1 MSPKRRVYIMS
12 DSNSVDHRSEDLAF
26 EGNFESFFKRNSS
39 DPDIPPQGQGHS
51 PSRRHVD
58 RNTGKTVEYWRK
70 KMEGGGVLTEERLK
84 SWDSIMALLI
94 FFTATVTIYEISFLD
109 VELNVMFGINRLV
122 DLCFLIDI
130 ALSFRRPFYKNHIAN
145 YDRRTIAKNY
155 VRGWFLID
163 CVSAI
168 PGDAFSL
175 GMDTEDDL
183 TLLRLL
189 KVLKLLKLFRILKG
203 YQAILMIAARL
214 NIQHATVQIFGFL
227 LIVLLYIHWLG
238 CMMHMLPDFEGTG
251 CGEEFLTMWEG
262 EEGWSQTGEGKT
274 NWIAAA
280 GLCRKSEAN
289 RWLGSLELAFGT
301 MGMGYGW
308 IYPYTGM
315 ERLFC
320 LLSMMIGGMLHAFAI
335 GSFCTV
341 LSTHDPA
348 TIDFNSKH
356 DLLLRYMDE
365 HHFPSALK
373 NRVKS
378 YYAYTRGII
387 RDKTYIDLQS
397 NMTPKLQFDVARHCH
412 KRWLKDLPLFRA
424 SNRIEAD
431 AFIGAVAV
439 KMVSVA
445 YPPREVIFV
454 KGEFALAM
462 YVITRG
468 LVHCCDP
475 DLGGARLNVSGFLFG
490 EEILLTRGVR
500 YDTACSLSYVN
511 LLSLSRTDLEEILHM
526 GGEAF
531 KSTKKCLRRT
541 AVKLAMRR
549 AMKEIAVSNRII
561 KGFKRSQAIMSNRC
575 RTLYLRFLVSRSKNA
590 ETQAKEKAEAE
601 EAARCHAM
609 AAAATMELEKAG
621 DQGLMMGGVKET
633 TEMVYYDKD
642 ALDPLSNSRSG
653 SKPELERRPS
663 EVDAAAKAAAAIQES
678 ELARG
683 GVVEGD
689 GSARTSGRRRM
700 SHMRIPM
707 SIKGLSPNLQGTR
720 RLSGVLQRGM
730 RQVLE
735 DPSSPEYHQ
744 QQEQSSMNQ
753 WQKQVEEEITPEE
766 VAARTLSRWTLP
778 SAESMAAAQQ
788 ADSSGGSSSASAT
801 LQMKELK
808 NITQQIEQLGAKG
821 GGHIPPPPPPY
832 PQHTHKQPRNVL
844 TQFLP

>member
-1 MSPKRRVYIMS
+1 MPAPSRLLSSPKRRKSIMP
-12 DSNSVDHRSEDLAF
+12 DSNSVDPGPEDLAF
-26 EGNFESFFKRNSS
+26 EGNFESFFKRYS
-39 DPDIPPQGQGHS
+39 DLDIPQNKGCS
-51 PSRRHVD
+51 PSKRVT
-58 RNTGKTVEYWRK
+58 NTGKTVEYWRK
-70 KMEGGGVLTEERLK
+70 KMEGGGMLTDERLK
-84 SWDSIMALLI
+84 SWDSLMAALI

-109 VELNVMFGINRLV
+109 VELNAMFGINRIV

-130 ALSFRRPFYKNHIAN
+130 ALSFRR
-145 YDRRTIAKNY
+145 TTCAKNY

-163 CVSAI
+163 CVSAF

-214 NIQHATVQIFGFL
+214 NIQHATVKIFGFL
-227 LIVLLYIHWLG
+227 LLVLLYIHGLG

-251 CGEEFLTMWEG
+251 CGEEFLHMWEG
-262 EEGWSQTGEGKT
+262 EEGWSQTGAGRT

-280 GLCRKSEAN
+280 GLCRKSETN

-308 IYPYTGM
+308 IYPYTAM

-365 HHFPSALK
+365 HRFPTVLK

-387 RDKTYIDLQS
+387 RDKTYINLQS

-490 EEILLTRGVR
+490 EEILLSRGVR

-511 LLSLSRTDLEEILHM
+511 LLSLSRTNLEEILHM

-531 KSTKKCLRRT
+531 KSTKKSLRRT

-575 RTLYLRFLVSRSKNA
+575 RTLYLRFLISRSKIA
-590 ETQAKEKAEAE
+590 ETQAKETAEAE
-601 EAARCHAM
+601 EAGHFHALT
-609 AAAATMELEKAG
+609 AATTTVELERAAEKSPT
-621 DQGLMMGGVKET
+621 LGGGKET

-642 ALDPLSNSRSG
+642 ALNSLSKPRSG

-663 EVDAAAKAAAAIQES
+663 EVDAAANAAAAIQES

-683 GVVEGD
+683 GVVESG
-689 GSARTSGRRRM
+689 GSVRTSGRRRM

-707 SIKGLSPNLQGTR
+707 SIKGLSPNLQGAR
-720 RLSGVLQRGM
+720 RLSGILQCGM
-730 RQVLE
+730 RSVLE
-735 DPSSPEYHQ
+735 DPSSPEHQHQ
-744 QQEQSSMNQ
+744 QQEQSSMSQ

-766 VAARTLSRWTLP
+766 IAARTLSRWTLP

-788 ADSSGGSSSASAT
+788 ADSSGVSSNASAA

-821 GGHIPPPPPPY
+821 GRPTPCHP
-832 PQHTHKQPRNVL
+832 HVL
-844 TQFLP
+844 TQLFATNFMSTAHILTKLN